1 MTDRL
6 TQFLAAEQLSPAR
19 FADIIGVNRAGVS
32 HILAGRNKPGYDFL
46 EKLIKHFPAINVEWF
61 ITGRGKM
68 YKEMIPQPLFPMPDE
83 LPAAAGSPFPADALP
98 GNPVENT
105 IPKTPPLPEM
115 AEDSNKIIEQII
127 IFYTDKTFT
136 AYGKRQE

>member
-19 FADIIGVNRAGVS
+19 FADVIGVNRAGIS

-46 EKLIKHFPAINVEWF
+46 EKFIKHFPAVNIEWF

-68 YKEMIPQPLFPMPDE
+68 YKEMITPPLFP
-83 LPAAAGSPFPADALP
+83 SPPES
-98 GNPVENT
+98 PVVTET
-105 IPKTPPLPEM
+105 PLPY
-115 AEDSNKIIEQII
+115 SPPEQCTGKPDADTLPSPEVGENEGKTVEQVI
-127 IFYTDKTFT
+127 IFYADKTFT
-136 AYGKRQE
+136 AYKHPN

>member
-19 FADIIGVNRAGVS
+19 FADIIGVNRAGIS

-46 EKLIKHFPAINVEWF
+46 EKFIKHFPAVNIEWF

-68 YKEMIPQPLFPMPDE
+68 YKEMIAQQLFPVPPE
-83 LPAAAGSPFPADALP
+83 QPAET
-98 GNPVENT
+98 GNPLSGG
-105 IPKTPPLPEM
+105 LPEQHAGKTV
-115 AEDSNKIIEQII
+115 AEELAPSEIIENNGKTVEQVI

-136 AYGKRQE
+136 AYGKRLE

>member
-6 TQFLAAEQLSPAR
+6 TQFLAAEQLTPAR
-19 FADIIGVNRAGVS
+19 FADILGVNRAGIS

-46 EKLIKHFPAINVEWF
+46 EKFIKHYPAVNIEWF

-68 YKEMIPQPLFPMPDE
+68 YKEMITQPLFPAPPEPLGETNVPVSPE
-83 LPAAAGSPFPADALP
+83 LPEPYAGKTVSDEILP
-98 GNPVENT
+98 QGIVENND
-105 IPKTPPLPEM
+105 KTV
-115 AEDSNKIIEQII
+115 EQVI

-136 AYGKRQE
+136 AYKN

>member
-6 TQFLAAEQLSPAR
+6 TQFLTAEQLTPAR
-19 FADIIGVNRAGVS
+19 LADIIGVNRAGIS

-46 EKLIKHFPAINVEWF
+46 ERLIKHFPGVNIEWF

-68 YKEMIPQPLFPMPDE
+68 YKEMVTQSLFPPPPEPRTETDSPLLPEPPEQYAGIGVRDE
-83 LPAAAGSPFPADALP
+83 LQPPEIAGNN
-98 GNPVENT
+98 GKTVE
-105 IPKTPPLPEM
+105 
-115 AEDSNKIIEQII
+115 QVI

-136 AYGKRQE
+136 AYKN